1 MADTVDKDI
10 MDKPARRS
18 FFSLLVPGM
27 LAVTGGAAGFFAVSE
42 GFISLGTQKNAQQTT
57 TIGDLHNLAFVP
69 LDPVVV
75 ALGAGDVRSHLR
87 FRAELETP
95 AGVRSEVEALKPRL
109 IDVLNVYL
117 RALRPEDLED
127 PLALHRLRAQILR
140 RMQLVAGPDR
150 VRDVLIMEFVVN

>member
-1 MADTVDKDI
+1 MADTTDHEA
-10 MDKPARRS
+10 MEKPARRPL
-18 FFSLLVPGM
+18 FGLLLSGM
-27 LAVTGGAAGFFAVSE
+27 LAVAGGAIGFFVVQK
-42 GFISLGTQKNAQQTT
+42 GYVSLGAKDGTQQPP
-57 TIGDLHNLAFVP
+57 TIGDLHGLAFVP
-69 LDPVVV
+69 LEPVVV
-75 ALGAGDVRSHLR
+75 ALGAGDERSHLR

-95 AGVRSEVEALKPRL
+95 SAARSEVEGLKPRL

>member
-1 MADTVDKDI
+1 MAETTDSEL
-10 MDKPARRS
+10 MDKNGRR
-18 FFSLLVPGM
+18 FPLGLVLSGM
-27 LAVTGGAAGFFAVSE
+27 LAITGGAIGFYAVQAGLVA
-42 GFISLGTQKNAQQTT
+42 LPAKDDPAHKTT
-57 TIGDLHNLAFVP
+57 LRDLHSLAFVA

-75 ALGAGDVRSHLR
+75 SLGSGATRTHLR
-87 FRAELETP
+87 FRAELEIP
-95 AGVRSEVEALKPRL
+95 SESRADVESLKPRL

-117 RALRPEDLED
+117 RALRPDDLED